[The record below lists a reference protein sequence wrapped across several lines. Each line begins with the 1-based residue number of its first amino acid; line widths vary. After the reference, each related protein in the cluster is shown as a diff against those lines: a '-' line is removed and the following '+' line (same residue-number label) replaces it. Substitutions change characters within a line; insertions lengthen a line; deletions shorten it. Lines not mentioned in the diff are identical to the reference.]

1 MNRKPSATAD
11 DAAPAPLGP
20 TSSAPSD
27 AGTPLPHERDQ
38 SIGQVGTAPQPLI
51 EQAHRDLQAGQVD
64 TDLRATAGQDA
75 QRRERLL
82 GTPTSRGSRG
92 GDAGDRPHPLAP
104 PADGRRAPRA

>member
-1 MNRKPSATAD
+1 MNRKPSTTAD
-11 DAAPAPLGP
+11 DAAPAPRGP

-38 SIGQVGTAPQPLI
+38 SIGQAGTAPQPVI

-64 TDLRATAGQDA
+64 TDMRATPGQDA

-82 GTPTSRGSRG
+82 GTPAPLVPGGSDVGQRSQS
-92 GDAGDRPHPLAP
+92 LTP
-104 PADGRRAPRA
+104 PADRRRAPRA